1 MQAAKGADQAAPIQ
15 IRLNISDDLAS
26 KLTALHLLLAVKCS
40 HFVNLLMFLFVLA
53 KLLPKSHNLYG
64 NSLDFKLKYMREKNV
79 IQRTVTCRCMGDI
92 FSGRTFS
99 LKIVF
104 NN

>member
-1 MQAAKGADQAAPIQ
+1 MQAAKGAEQAAPIQ

-53 KLLPKSHNLYG
+53 KLLPKSHHLYG
-64 NSLDFKLKYMREKNV
+64 NSLDFKLKIYERKKM
-79 IQRTVTCRCMGDI
+79 
-92 FSGRTFS
+92 STFFR
-99 LKIVF
+99 IR
-104 NN
+104 